1 MKCWDCDGTGILQM
15 LAFEKKKVAGIEI
28 ECERCDGSGK
38 VPQDM
43 ERWVERGKKL
53 KEKRIGMRI
62 NLHKFAEQLQCLP
75 IDLSKAERGIVDP
88 REMENKLE
96 DWMYNQLTTA

>member
-1 MKCWDCDGTGILQM
+1 MKCWECDGTGILQM

-28 ECERCDGSGK
+28 ECERCEGSGG
-38 VPQDM
+38 VPQEM

-62 NLHKFAEQLQCLP
+62 NLHKFADQLECLP

-88 REMENKLE
+88 KDMENRFE
-96 DWMYNQLTTA
+96 EWMYNQLTKA